1 MSFDP
6 KNVVNAARD
15 IATDA
20 LDKASEIVE
29 NAGDIVRGDVAGG
42 TSRIVD
48 NSLEIASNAVSRV
61 KEVLTPKGDETEH
74 HEDAHDA

>member
-48 NSLEIASNAVSRV
+48 NSLEIASSAVSRV
-61 KEVLTPKGDETEH
+61 KEVFTPKDDEAEH
-74 HEDAHDA
+74 HEAAHDA